1 MNTMRV
7 LHVLKSN
14 SFSGAENVAITIC
27 KNMQNNVCAYTSP
40 EGKIQETLQ
49 EHNVI
54 YYPMKKFCLMELKR
68 IVTEFTPDI
77 IHAHD
82 FSASVLASIVGDNK
96 TAIISHLHNNVP
108 WIKKWNIRSLAYSLA
123 LRKINSVILVSESIK
138 REAIFAPQLNEKC
151 KILGNPID
159 KETIKKRA
167 EEQVNEKFDVLF
179 VGRLATPKNPIKFI
193 NIIGQLVKK
202 MPDLKAGMIGNGK
215 LYEECMGRIERL
227 HLENNI
233 CMKGFC
239 KNPYPYM
246 KQAKVVLVTSD
257 WEGFGLVAR
266 EALVLRTPIL
276 MTDVGGMHELALN
289 YPEIKCDKEEE
300 FVYKTQKILSG
311 AGSRRQIYESIY
323 KEQGGKN
330 NLQDYLKSL
339 ESLYME
345 CLGNDV

>member
-1 MNTMRV
+1 MRV

-27 KNMQNNVCAYTSP
+27 KNMQKNVCAYTSP

-193 NIIGQLVKK
+193 NVIGQLVKK

-215 LYEECMGRIERL
+215 LYEECMGRIENL
-227 HLENNI
+227 HLEKNI

-257 WEGFGLVAR
+257 WEGFGIVTR
-266 EALVLRTPIL
+266 EAFVLRTPVL
-276 MTDVGGMHELALN
+276 LTDVGGMHELVLD
-289 YPEIKCDKEEE
+289 YPEIGCDTEDE
-300 FVYKTQKILSG
+300 FVCKTKEILS
-311 AGSRRQIYESIY
+311 ESSEWKIVYDKIY
-323 KEQGGKN
+323 KDQEN
-330 NLQDYLKSL
+330 RDNLSEYLKVL
-339 ESLYME
+339 EGIYLE
-345 CLGNDV
+345 V

>member
-1 MNTMRV
+1 MRV

-68 IVTEFTPDI
+68 IVTKFAPDI

-82 FSASVLASIVGDNK
+82 FSASVFASIVGDNK

-123 LRKINSVILVSESIK
+123 LLKINSVILVSESIK

-193 NIIGQLVKK
+193 NVIGQLVKK

-215 LYEECMGRIERL
+215 LYEECMGRIESL
-227 HLENNI
+227 HLEKNI

-257 WEGFGLVAR
+257 WEGFGIVTR
-266 EALVLRTPIL
+266 EAFVLRTPVL
-276 MTDVGGMHELALN
+276 LTDVGGMHELVLD
-289 YPEIKCDKEEE
+289 YPEIGCDTEDE
-300 FVYKTQKILSG
+300 FVCKTKEILS
-311 AGSRRQIYESIY
+311 ESSEWKIVYDKIY
-323 KEQGGKN
+323 KDQEN
-330 NLQDYLKSL
+330 RDNLSEYLKVL
-339 ESLYME
+339 EGIYLE
-345 CLGNDV
+345 V

>member
-1 MNTMRV
+1 MRV

-68 IVTEFTPDI
+68 IVKKFAPDI

-96 TAIISHLHNNVP
+96 IAIISHLHNNVP

-138 REAIFAPQLNEKC
+138 REAIFATQLNEKC
-151 KILGNPID
+151 KVLGNPID
-159 KETIKKRA
+159 KEAIKKRT

-179 VGRLATPKNPIKFI
+179 VGRLSIQKNPIKFI

-202 MPDLKAGMIGNGK
+202 MPDLKAGMIGNGE
-215 LYEECMGRIERL
+215 LYVECKGRIESL
-227 HLENNI
+227 HLGENI

-246 KQAKVVLVTSD
+246 KQAKVMLVTSD
-257 WEGFGLVAR
+257 WEGFGLVTR
-266 EALVLRTPIL
+266 EAFILRTPVL
-276 MTDVGGMHELALN
+276 LTDVGGMHELVLH
-289 YPEIKCDKEEE
+289 YPEIRCDTEDE
-300 FVYKTQKILSG
+300 FVCKTKEILS
-311 AGSRRQIYESIY
+311 ESSEWKIVYDKIY
-323 KEQGGKN
+323 KDQEN
-330 NLQDYLKSL
+330 RDNLSEYLKVL
-339 ESLYME
+339 EGIYLE
-345 CLGNDV
+345 V

>member
-1 MNTMRV
+1 MRV

-27 KNMQNNVCAYTSP
+27 KNMQKNVCAYTSP

-193 NIIGQLVKK
+193 NVIGQLVKK

-215 LYEECMGRIERL
+215 LYEECMDRIESL
-227 HLENNI
+227 HLEKNI

-257 WEGFGLVAR
+257 WEGFGIVTR
-266 EALVLRTPIL
+266 EAFILRTPVL
-276 MTDVGGMHELALN
+276 LTDVGGMHELVLD
-289 YPEIKCDKEEE
+289 YPEIGCDTEDE
-300 FVYKTQKILSG
+300 FVCKTKEILS
-311 AGSRRQIYESIY
+311 ESSEWKIVYDKIY
-323 KEQGGKN
+323 KDQEN
-330 NLQDYLKSL
+330 RDNLSEYLKVL
-339 ESLYME
+339 EGIYLE
-345 CLGNDV
+345 V

>member
-1 MNTMRV
+1 MRV

-27 KNMQNNVCAYTSP
+27 KNMQKNVCAYTSP

-193 NIIGQLVKK
+193 NVIGQLVKK

-215 LYEECMGRIERL
+215 LYEECMGRIESL
-227 HLENNI
+227 HLEKNI

-257 WEGFGLVAR
+257 WEGFGLVTR
-266 EALVLRTPIL
+266 EAFILRTPVL
-276 MTDVGGMHELALN
+276 LTDVGGMHELVLH
-289 YPEIKCDKEEE
+289 YPEIRCDTEDE
-300 FVYKTQKILSG
+300 FVCKTKEILS
-311 AGSRRQIYESIY
+311 ESSEWKIVYDKIY
-323 KEQGGKN
+323 KDQEN
-330 NLQDYLKSL
+330 RDNLSEYLKVL
-339 ESLYME
+339 EGIYLE
-345 CLGNDV
+345 V

>member
-1 MNTMRV
+1 MRV

-68 IVTEFTPDI
+68 IVTKFAPDI

-82 FSASVLASIVGDNK
+82 FSASVFASIVGDNK

-193 NIIGQLVKK
+193 NVIGQLVKK

-215 LYEECMGRIERL
+215 LYEECMGRIESL
-227 HLENNI
+227 HLEKNI

-257 WEGFGLVAR
+257 WEGFGIVTR
-266 EALVLRTPIL
+266 EAFVLRTPVL
-276 MTDVGGMHELALN
+276 LTDVGGMHELVLD
-289 YPEIKCDKEEE
+289 YPEIGCDTEDE
-300 FVYKTQKILSG
+300 FVCKTKEILSE
-311 AGSRRQIYESIY
+311 SSEWKIVYDKIYMDQE
-323 KEQGGKN
+323 N
-330 NLQDYLKSL
+330 RDNLSEYLKVL
-339 ESLYME
+339 EGIYLE
-345 CLGNDV
+345 V

>member
-1 MNTMRV
+1 MRV

-27 KNMQNNVCAYTSP
+27 KNMQKNVCAYTSP

-151 KILGNPID
+151 KILENPID

-193 NIIGQLVKK
+193 NVIGQLVKK

-215 LYEECMGRIERL
+215 LYEECMGRIENL
-227 HLENNI
+227 HLEKNI

-257 WEGFGLVAR
+257 WEGFGIVTR
-266 EALVLRTPIL
+266 EAFVLRTPVL
-276 MTDVGGMHELALN
+276 LTDVGGMHELVLD
-289 YPEIKCDKEEE
+289 YPEIGCDTEDE
-300 FVYKTQKILSG
+300 FVCKTKEILS
-311 AGSRRQIYESIY
+311 ESSEWKIVYDKIY
-323 KEQGGKN
+323 KDQEN
-330 NLQDYLKSL
+330 RDNLSEYLKVL
-339 ESLYME
+339 EGIYLE
-345 CLGNDV
+345 V